1 LDASRYL
8 HHYRWQERDAILA
21 HSARATLAT
30 FDGADADAAHREALA
45 PIVRGVAKWFRH
57 LL

>member
-1 LDASRYL
+1 M
-8 HHYRWQERDAILA
+8 HHYRSQERDAILA